1 MSGPE
6 KKEYEMIEIK
16 ELTKRYE
23 DGLLA
28 LDHVTYTIEPG
39 EIFCLLGANG
49 AGKTTTVNILLDFIQ
64 PTEGQASI
72 NGHDCNKFPLE
83 AKKYVSYVSEN
94 VQLYGMFTARQNLR
108 FFAELGGKKGLK
120 NQELDNV
127 MRSVGLPEKALTMR
141 LKNFSKGMRQK
152 LGIAIALIKDPPA
165 IIMDEPTSGLD
176 PTSANEFLSQLR
188 KLRENGKAI
197 LMTTHDIFRAKQ
209 IADRVGIMKQGR
221 LVATRKR
228 DEFKH
233 ADLEAIYIHEMEA
246 TENVA

>member
-1 MSGPE
+1 
-6 KKEYEMIEIK
+6 MIELR

-23 DGLLA
+23 DGVLA
-28 LDHVTYTIEPG
+28 LDHVSYTIQPG

-64 PTEGQASI
+64 PTSGSCFI
-72 NGHDCNKFPLE
+72 NGQDCNKFPLE
-83 AKKYVSYVSEN
+83 AKKHVSYVSEN

-141 LKNFSKGMRQK
+141 LKNYSKGMRQK

-176 PTSANEFLSQLR
+176 PRSANEFLDQLR
-188 KLRENGKAI
+188 KLREHGKAI

-221 LVATRKR
+221 LVAIRKR

-233 ADLEAIYIHEMEA
+233 ADLEQIYLREMEA
-246 TENVA
+246 AESAA

>member
-1 MSGPE
+1 
-6 KKEYEMIEIK
+6 MIEIK

-23 DGLLA
+23 DGVLA
-28 LDHVTYTIEPG
+28 LDHVTYTIPPG

-49 AGKTTTVNILLDFIQ
+49 AGKTTTVNILLDFIR
-64 PTEGQASI
+64 PTEGRASI
-72 NGHDCNKFPLE
+72 NGQDCNKFPLE

-108 FFAELGGKKGLK
+108 FFAELGGKKGLENK
-120 NQELDNV
+120 DLDNA
-127 MRSVGLPEKALTMR
+127 MRLVGLPEKALTMR

-165 IIMDEPTSGLD
+165 ILMDEPTSGLD
-176 PTSANEFLSQLR
+176 PKSANEFLEQLR
-188 KLRENGKAI
+188 KLRERGKAI

-221 LVATRKR
+221 LVAVRER
-228 DEFKH
+228 ADFRH
-233 ADLEAIYIHEMEA
+233 ADLEEIYLTEMEA
-246 TENVA
+246 AENAP

>member
-1 MSGPE
+1 
-6 KKEYEMIEIK
+6 MIELN

-23 DGLLA
+23 DGILA
-28 LDHVTYTIEPG
+28 LDHVSYTIQPG

-64 PTEGQASI
+64 PTSGACFI
-72 NGHDCNKFPLE
+72 NGQDCNKFPLE

-108 FFAELGGKKGLK
+108 FFAELGGKKRLK
-120 NQELDNV
+120 NQELDDV

-141 LKNFSKGMRQK
+141 LKNYSKGMRQK

-176 PTSANEFLSQLR
+176 PRSANEFLDQLR
-188 KLRENGKAI
+188 KLRERGKAI

-221 LVATRKR
+221 LVAIRKR

-233 ADLEAIYIHEMEA
+233 ADLEQIYLREMEA
-246 TENVA
+246 AEAV

>member
-1 MSGPE
+1 
-6 KKEYEMIEIK
+6 MIEIK

-23 DGLLA
+23 DGVLA
-28 LDHVTYTIEPG
+28 LDHVTYTIQPG

-49 AGKTTTVNILLDFIQ
+49 AGKTTTVNLLLDFIQ

-108 FFAELGGKKGLK
+108 FFAELGGKKGLQ

-188 KLRENGKAI
+188 KLRERGKAI

-246 TENVA
+246 TETVA

>member
-1 MSGPE
+1 
-6 KKEYEMIEIK
+6 MIEIK

-23 DGLLA
+23 DGILA
-28 LDHVTYTIEPG
+28 LDHASYTIKPG

-83 AKKYVSYVSEN
+83 AKQYVSYVSEN

-108 FFAELGGKKGLK
+108 FFAELGGKKRLS
-120 NQELDNV
+120 NQVLDDA

-152 LGIAIALIKDPPA
+152 LGIAIALIKGPPA

-176 PTSANEFLSQLR
+176 PKSAKEFLDQLDHLR
-188 KLRENGKAI
+188 KQGKAI
-197 LMTTHDIFRAKQ
+197 LMTTHDIFRAKM

-221 LVATRKR
+221 LVATRER
-228 DEFKH
+228 ADFKH
-233 ADLEAIYIHEMEA
+233 ADLEEIYMHEMQA
-246 TENVA
+246 HVG

>member
-1 MSGPE
+1 
-6 KKEYEMIEIK
+6 MIEIK

-23 DGLLA
+23 DGVLA
-28 LDHVTYTIEPG
+28 LDHVTYTIQPG

-49 AGKTTTVNILLDFIQ
+49 AGKTTTVNLLLDFIQ
-64 PTEGQASI
+64 PTSGAAAV

-108 FFAELGGKKGLK
+108 FFAELGGKRGLE
-120 NQELDNV
+120 NQELDNA
-127 MRSVGLPEKALTMR
+127 MRLVGLSEKALTMR

-165 IIMDEPTSGLD
+165 IVMDEPTSGLD

-188 KLRENGKAI
+188 KLRERGKAI

-233 ADLEAIYIHEMEA
+233 ADLEAIYIHEMQA
-246 TENVA
+246 TETVA

>member
-1 MSGPE
+1 
-6 KKEYEMIEIK
+6 MIELK

-23 DGLLA
+23 DGVLA
-28 LDHVTYTIEPG
+28 LDHVSYTIQPG

-49 AGKTTTVNILLDFIQ
+49 AGKTTTVNLLLDFIQ
-64 PTEGQASI
+64 PTSGSGFI
-72 NGHDCNKFPLE
+72 NGQDCNRFPLE

-120 NQELDNV
+120 NPELDNV

-141 LKNFSKGMRQK
+141 LKNYSKGMRQK

-176 PTSANEFLSQLR
+176 PKSANEFLEQLR
-188 KLRENGKAI
+188 KLRERGKAI

-221 LVATRKR
+221 LVAIREKADFR
-228 DEFKH
+228 H
-233 ADLEAIYIHEMEA
+233 ADLEQIYLTEMEA
-246 TENVA
+246 AEAV

>member
-1 MSGPE
+1 
-6 KKEYEMIEIK
+6 MIELK

-23 DGLLA
+23 DGVLA
-28 LDHVTYTIEPG
+28 LDHVSYTIKPG

-49 AGKTTTVNILLDFIQ
+49 AGKTTTVNLLLDFIQ
-64 PTEGQASI
+64 PTSGSGFL

-108 FFAELGGKKGLK
+108 FFAELGGKSGLK

-141 LKNFSKGMRQK
+141 LKNYSKGMRQK

-176 PTSANEFLSQLR
+176 PKSANEFLDQLR
-188 KLRENGKAI
+188 KLRERGKAI

-221 LVATRKR
+221 LVAIREKA
-228 DEFKH
+228 DFKH
-233 ADLEAIYIHEMEA
+233 ADLEQIYLTEMEA
-246 TENVA
+246 AENAA

>member
-1 MSGPE
+1 
-6 KKEYEMIEIK
+6 MIEIK

-23 DGLLA
+23 DGILA
-28 LDHVTYTIEPG
+28 LDHVSYTIKPG

-72 NGHDCNKFPLE
+72 NGHDCTKFPLE

-108 FFAELGGKKGLK
+108 FFAELGGKKKLS
-120 NQELDNV
+120 NQVLDDA

-176 PTSANEFLSQLR
+176 PKSAKEFLDQLDHLR
-188 KLRENGKAI
+188 KQGKAI
-197 LMTTHDIFRAKQ
+197 LMTTHDIFRAKM

-221 LVATRKR
+221 LVAMRER
-228 DEFKH
+228 ANFKH
-233 ADLEAIYIHEMEA
+233 ADLEEIYMQEMQ
-246 TENVA
+246 TRVV

>member
-1 MSGPE
+1 
-6 KKEYEMIEIK
+6 MIELK

-23 DGLLA
+23 DGVLA
-28 LDHVTYTIEPG
+28 LDHVSYTIQPG

-64 PTEGQASI
+64 PTSGEAFI

-120 NQELDNV
+120 NQELDDV

-176 PTSANEFLSQLR
+176 PTSANEFLDQLR
-188 KLRENGKAI
+188 RLREGGKAI

-221 LVATRKR
+221 LVAMRKR
-228 DEFKH
+228 EEFKH
-233 ADLEAIYIHEMEA
+233 ADIEQIYIREMQAAEA
-246 TENVA
+246 V

>member
-1 MSGPE
+1 
-6 KKEYEMIEIK
+6 MIEIK

-23 DGLLA
+23 DGVLA
-28 LDHVTYTIEPG
+28 LDHVTYTIQPG

-49 AGKTTTVNILLDFIQ
+49 AGKTTTVNLLLDFIQ
-64 PTEGQASI
+64 PTSGAASI

-83 AKKYVSYVSEN
+83 AKKCVSYVSEN

-108 FFAELGGKKGLK
+108 FFAELGGKKGLE
-120 NQELDNV
+120 NQELDNA
-127 MRSVGLPEKALTMR
+127 MRLVGLPEKALTMR

-165 IIMDEPTSGLD
+165 IVMDEPTSGLD

-188 KLRENGKAI
+188 KLRERGKAI

-233 ADLEAIYIHEMEA
+233 ADLEAIYIHEMQA
-246 TENVA
+246 TETVA

>member
-1 MSGPE
+1 
-6 KKEYEMIEIK
+6 MIELR

-23 DGLLA
+23 DGILA
-28 LDHVTYTIEPG
+28 LDHVSYTIQPG

-64 PTEGQASI
+64 STSGSAFL
-72 NGHDCNKFPLE
+72 NGHDCNRFPLE

-108 FFAELGGKKGLK
+108 FFAELGGRKGLK
-120 NQELDNV
+120 NQDLDNV

-176 PTSANEFLSQLR
+176 PRSANEFLDQLR
-188 KLRENGKAI
+188 KLRERGKAI

-221 LVATRKR
+221 LVAIRKR

-233 ADLEAIYIHEMEA
+233 ADLEQIYLREMEA
-246 TENVA
+246 AEAV

>member
-1 MSGPE
+1 
-6 KKEYEMIEIK
+6 MIELK

-23 DGLLA
+23 DGILA
-28 LDHVTYTIEPG
+28 LDHVSYTIQPG

-64 PTEGQASI
+64 PTSGSAFL
-72 NGHDCNKFPLE
+72 NGHDCNRFPLE

-120 NQELDNV
+120 NQDLDNV

-141 LKNFSKGMRQK
+141 LKNYSKGMRQK

-176 PTSANEFLSQLR
+176 PRSANEVLDQLR
-188 KLRENGKAI
+188 KLRERGKAI

-221 LVATRKR
+221 LVAVRKR

-233 ADLEAIYIHEMEA
+233 ADLEQIYLREMEA
-246 TENVA
+246 AETAP

>member
-1 MSGPE
+1 
-6 KKEYEMIEIK
+6 MIRIN

-23 DGLLA
+23 DGVLA
-28 LDHVTYTIEPG
+28 LDHVTYTIQPG

-49 AGKTTTVNILLDFIQ
+49 AGKTTTVNILLDFMV

-72 NGHDCNKFPLE
+72 NGYDCNKFPLE
-83 AKKYVSYVSEN
+83 AKKYISYVSEN

-108 FFAELGGKKGLK
+108 FFAELGGKTGLENK
-120 NQELDNV
+120 ELDNA
-127 MRSVGLPEKALTMR
+127 MRLVGLPEKALTMR

-176 PTSANEFLSQLR
+176 PQSANEFLDQLR
-188 KLRENGKAI
+188 KLRERGKAI

-221 LVATRKR
+221 LVAVRER
-228 DEFKH
+228 ADFRH
-233 ADLEAIYIHEMEA
+233 ADLEEIYLTEMET
-246 TENVA
+246 TENAP

>member
-1 MSGPE
+1 
-6 KKEYEMIEIK
+6 MIEIK